1 MTVEELINTLRNFPP
16 ETPIR
21 FCADGGHIEFEQAGF
36 TLYKDHSNPE
46 NNTLF
51 IDIDGEGVT
60 P

>member
-1 MTVEELINTLRNFPP
+1 MTVEELINTLRTFPP
-16 ETPIR
+16 ETAVR

-36 TLYKDHSNPE
+36 TLAVDHSNPK
-46 NNTLF
+46 NNVLF

>member
-1 MTVEELINTLRNFPP
+1 MTVEELINTLRTFPP

-36 TLYKDHSNPE
+36 TLAVDHSNPK

-51 IDIDGEGVT
+51 IDIDGEGVM